1 MNKGEI
7 LNAFIRSGRLSIIP
21 LGFTGEEREGEVIRE
36 GEGEGEG
43 AKCDECGCEHD
54 KENDLMTIKGEVK

>member
-1 MNKGEI
+1 MSKNEI
-7 LNAFIRSGRLSIIP
+7 LDALIRSGRLSIIP
-21 LGFTGEEREGEVIRE
+21 VGFEEEGEGEVIR
-36 GEGEGEG
+36 EGEGEG

>member
-1 MNKGEI
+1 MSKNEI

-21 LGFTGEEREGEVIRE
+21 VGFEE
-36 GEGEGEG
+36 EGEGEG

-54 KENDLMTIKGEVK
+54 KENDLMTIKGEGDEDKHQG

>member
-7 LNAFIRSGRLSIIP
+7 LDALIRSGRLSIIP
-21 LGFTGEEREGEVIRE
+21 VGFEE
-36 GEGEGEG
+36 EGEGEG

>member
-1 MNKGEI
+1 MNKPQLLTALI
-7 LNAFIRSGRLSIIP
+7 QSGRVSIIP
-21 LGFTGEEREGEVIRE
+21 VGFEEEGEGEVIR
-36 GEGEGEG
+36 EGEGEG

>member
-1 MNKGEI
+1 V
-7 LNAFIRSGRLSIIP
+7 SIIP
-21 LGFTGEEREGEVIRE
+21 VGFEEEGEGEVIR
-36 GEGEGEG
+36 EGEGEG